1 MATPY
6 FGPYPVPPA
15 MSVKTHRKASPSP
28 AKDAAE
34 AKAKAR
40 AYRNLLDALFDT
52 EEVGI
57 ALVDGEGNFVRIN
70 KGLSRL
76 LGYPNEKLVG
86 QPFSKIIE
94 FRRPRKL
101 TRGGSLDSGE
111 YRIVSRNGQI
121 TDVLID
127 NTRYTDADRRPCTI
141 KTIRNIS
148 REKELNEMVQGAA
161 SSLNIGGIEYNQLTK
176 EITWTEATARI
187 LELSPRTKPTLGML
201 ARFVGFRDRV
211 KIQSAVS
218 QLQSTLTDV
227 EVEFSLQTRTRK
239 TRWIHLRLHP
249 IQVKRKLAGI
259 RGTVLDITRSRMA
272 ALEIER
278 LSWVARHT
286 RSAIIIADKH
296 DRIEWVND
304 SFTRLTGY
312 TLESVRGKVPG
323 LLLRGRLTDK
333 KELRRVMDHV
343 RASKPVTAILQ
354 LYSKEDKAIWFN
366 LDIAPIHMEEEPHY
380 FVGILTDL
388 TELMRAQEFQKN
400 QEALEQRQK
409 LLQAIASNFPGGL
422 IGVLNKNLQYV
433 FVGGSE
439 IQKLGHNTHDWVGH
453 ALFDKVSP
461 EANAFAAPYL
471 NRVFQ
476 GESVQFETRVKNNTY
491 LVSAVPM
498 AAEGKYIT
506 RALVVIQNITER
518 KQAEE
523 ETLRALSK
531 QRELNEL
538 KSKFVTTA
546 SHEFRTPL
554 GTILSSADLAFQYHG
569 LGDEENTAKHINRV
583 KSSVKQ
589 LTEILNEFLQLS
601 KIEEG
606 AFHPTPT
613 EFPLSECCEA
623 LVEEMSTL
631 KKAGQEIL
639 YHQEGKMD
647 LVVLDRQHTR
657 NILVNL
663 LSNAIKYSAAGKR
676 IWFTTFADKD
686 QVVFQVRD
694 EGIGISEEEKSQIY
708 DAFFRAH
715 NAAHIQGTGLGLN
728 IVQRYLKLMNGS
740 ISMESELNKG
750 SVFTVRIPQ
759 AKPVKEV

>member
-1 MATPY
+1 MPLHTKKKLAS
-6 FGPYPVPPA
+6 FKPPDPTA
-15 MSVKTHRKASPSP
+15 LRSAV
-28 AKDAAE
+28 
-34 AKAKAR
+34 R
-40 AYRNLLDALFDT
+40 AYKGLLDALFET

-57 ALVDGEGNFVRIN
+57 ALVDEAGNFVRIN

-76 LGYPNEKLVG
+76 LGYPSEVLVG

-94 FRRPRKL
+94 FRRPRKVARRQ
-101 TRGGSLDSGE
+101 TLDSGE

-121 TDVLID
+121 TDVIID
-127 NTRYTDADRRPCTI
+127 NTKYTDANGKPCTI

-148 REKELNEMVQGAA
+148 REKELSEMVQSAS
-161 SSLNIGGIEYNQLTK
+161 SSLNIGSIEYNQITR

-187 LELSPRTKPTLGML
+187 LEVSPRTKPTLAML
-201 ARFVGFRDRV
+201 GRHVGFRDRV
-211 KIQSAVS
+211 KIQSAVN
-218 QLQSTLTDV
+218 QLQSTHSDV
-227 EVEFSLQTRTRK
+227 EVEFTLQTRSRK
-239 TRWIHLRLHP
+239 TRWIHLRMHP
-249 IQVKRKLAGI
+249 ILVKRKLAGI
-259 RGTVLDITRSRMA
+259 RGTVLDITRSRLA

-286 RSAIIIADKH
+286 RSVVIIADKH

-312 TLESVRGKVPG
+312 DLDAVRGKVPG
-323 LLLRGRLTDK
+323 LLLRGPLTDK
-333 KELRRVMDHV
+333 KELRRIMDHV
-343 RASKPVTAILQ
+343 RDSKPVNGILQ
-354 LYSKEDKAIWFN
+354 LYTKDEKPIWFN
-366 LDIAPIHMEEEPHY
+366 LDIAPIHLEDEPHY

-388 TELMRAQEFQKN
+388 TELMRAQEFQKS
-400 QEALEQRQK
+400 QEALEQRQT
-409 LLQAIASNFPGGL
+409 LLQAIASNFPDGI
-422 IGVLNKNLQYV
+422 IGVINKNLQYV

-439 IQKLGHNTHDWVGH
+439 IQKLGHSTHDWVGH

-476 GESVQFETRVKNNTY
+476 GESVQFETHIKNNAY
-491 LVSAVPM
+491 VVSAVPM

-523 ETLRALSK
+523 ETVRALTK

-538 KSKFVTTA
+538 KSKFVTIA

-554 GTILSSADLAFQYHG
+554 GTILSSADLAYQYHR

-583 KSSVKQ
+583 KSSVKL
-589 LTEILNEFLQLS
+589 LTEILNEFLQLG

-606 AFHPTPT
+606 AFQPSPT
-613 EFPLSECCEA
+613 EFMLSECCEA
-623 LVEEMSTL
+623 LVEEMNTI
-631 KKAGQEIL
+631 KKQGQEIL
-639 YHQEGKMD
+639 YHQEGRED
-647 LVVLDRQHTR
+647 QVVLDRQHTR

-663 LSNAIKYSAAGKR
+663 LSNAIKYSPTGKR
-676 IWFTTFADKD
+676 IWFTTFVDKEH
-686 QVVFQVRD
+686 VVFQVRD
-694 EGIGISEEEKSQIY
+694 EGIGIADEEKPQIY

-728 IVQRYLKLMNGS
+728 IVQRYLKLMNGT

-750 SVFTVRIPQ
+750 STFTVRIPQ
-759 AKPVKEV
+759 AKPVKVI

>member
-1 MATPY
+1 MPLK
-6 FGPYPVPPA
+6 
-15 MSVKTHRKASPSP
+15 VKKRSASQTVQGT
-28 AKDAAE
+28 AE
-34 AKAKAR
+34 LKSEAR
-40 AYRNLLDALFDT
+40 AFKNLLDALFET

-57 ALVDGEGNFVRIN
+57 ALVDEAGLFVRIN
-70 KGLSRL
+70 KGFSRL
-76 LGYPNEKLVG
+76 LGYANNVLVG

-94 FRRPRKL
+94 FRRPRKI
-101 TRGGSLDSGE
+101 TRRRSLDSGE

-121 TDVLID
+121 TDVIID
-127 NTRYTDADRRPCTI
+127 NTRYTDARGRPCTI

-148 REKELNEMVQGAA
+148 REKELNEMVQGAS
-161 SSLNIGGIEYNQLTK
+161 SSLNIGGIEYNQLTRD
-176 EITWTEATARI
+176 ITWTEATARI
-187 LELSPRTKPTLGML
+187 LEISSRTKPTLGML
-201 ARFVGFRDRV
+201 GRLVSFRERV
-211 KIQSAVS
+211 KIQTAVT
-218 QLQSTLTDV
+218 QLQTTLTDV

-239 TRWIHLRLHP
+239 TRWIHLRMHP
-249 IQVKRKLAGI
+249 ILVKRKLAGI
-259 RGTVLDITRSRMA
+259 RGTVIDITRSRLA

-286 RSAIIIADKH
+286 RSAVIIADKYDH
-296 DRIEWVND
+296 IEWVND
-304 SFTRLTGY
+304 SFTRLMGY
-312 TLESVRGKVPG
+312 ELESVQGKVPG
-323 LLLRGRLTDK
+323 LVLRGPLTDK
-333 KELRRVMDHV
+333 KELRRIMDHV
-343 RASKPVTAILQ
+343 RDCKPVSGILQ
-354 LYSKEDKAIWFN
+354 LYTKEHKPIWFN

-388 TELMRAQEFQKN
+388 TELMQAQEFQKN
-400 QEALEQRQK
+400 QEALEQRQR

-439 IQKLGHNTHDWVGH
+439 IQKLGHTTHDWVGH

-476 GESVQFETRVKNNTY
+476 GESVQFETRINANTY
-491 LVSAVPM
+491 LVSSVPM
-498 AAEGKYIT
+498 AEGKYIT

-523 ETLRALSK
+523 ETLKALSK
-531 QRELNEL
+531 QRDLNEL
-538 KSKFVTTA
+538 KSKFVTIA

-554 GTILSSADLAFQYHG
+554 GTILSSADLAYQYHG
-569 LGDEENTAKHINRV
+569 LGDHENTAKHINRV

-589 LTEILNEFLQLS
+589 LTEILNEFLQLG

-606 AFHPTPT
+606 AFQPSPS
-613 EFPLSECCEA
+613 EFPLSECCES
-623 LVEEMSTL
+623 LVEELNSL
-631 KKAGQEIL
+631 KKQGQEIL
-639 YHQEGKMD
+639 YHQEGKED

-663 LSNAIKYSAAGKR
+663 LSNAIKYSPPGKR
-676 IWFTTFADKD
+676 IWFTTFTDKNE
-686 QVVFQVRD
+686 VVFQVRD
-694 EGIGISEEEKSQIY
+694 EGIGIAEEEKPQIY

-728 IVQRYLKLMNGS
+728 IVQRYLKLMNGT
-740 ISMESELNKG
+740 ITVESELNKG
-750 SVFTVRIPQ
+750 STFTVRIPQ
-759 AKPVKEV
+759 AKPVKGS

>member
-1 MATPY
+1 MAPM
-6 FGPYPVPPA
+6 VKNKPA
-15 MSVKTHRKASPSP
+15 LSSAPSLTGLKSEVK
-28 AKDAAE
+28 
-34 AKAKAR
+34 
-40 AYRNLLDALFDT
+40 AYRNLLDALFEI

-57 ALVDGEGNFVRIN
+57 ALVSPMGNIVKIN
-70 KGLSRL
+70 KGLSLL
-76 LGYPNEKLVG
+76 LGYPNKVLVG

-94 FRRPRKL
+94 FRKPREASSQQAPL
-101 TRGGSLDSGE
+101 ESGE

-121 TDVLID
+121 IDVVIT
-127 NTRYTDADRRPCTI
+127 NTPYTDQQGQVGTI

-148 REKELNEMVQGAA
+148 REKELNEMVRGAS
-161 SSLNIGGIEYNQLTK
+161 SSLNIGGIEYNQLTR

-187 LELSPRTKPTLGML
+187 LEISPRTKPTLAML
-201 ARFVGFRDRV
+201 GRYVAFRERV
-211 KIQSAVS
+211 KIHATVS
-218 QLQSTLTDV
+218 HLQSTLSDV
-227 EVEFSLQTRTRK
+227 EVEFCVSTRTRK

-249 IQVKRKLAGI
+249 ILIKRKLAGI
-259 RGTVLDITRSRMA
+259 RGTVLDITRSRLA

-286 RSAIIIADKH
+286 RSAVIIADKR

-304 SFTRLTGY
+304 SFTRLMGY
-312 TLESVRGKVPG
+312 DLDSVIGKVPG
-323 LLLRGRLTDK
+323 LVLRGPLTDK
-333 KELRRVMDHV
+333 KELRRIMDHV
-343 RASKPVTAILQ
+343 RDAKPVSGILQ
-354 LYSKEDKAIWFN
+354 LYTKESKPIWFN
-366 LDIAPIHMEEEPHY
+366 LDIAPIQMEGEAHY

-388 TELMRAQEFQKN
+388 TELIRSQEFQKN

-439 IQKLGHNTHDWVGH
+439 IKKLGHTTQDWVGH

-461 EANAFAAPYL
+461 EANAFAAPFL

-476 GESVQFETRVKNNTY
+476 GESVQFETRVKDNNY
-491 LVSAVPM
+491 LISAVPM
-498 AAEGKYIT
+498 AAEAKYIT

-531 QRELNEL
+531 QRELSEL
-538 KSKFVTTA
+538 KSKFVTIA

-554 GTILSSADLAFQYHG
+554 GTILSSADLAHQYH
-569 LGDEENTAKHINRV
+569 LLSDNENTAKHINRV

-589 LTEILNEFLQLS
+589 LTEILNEFLQLG

-606 AFHPTPT
+606 VFQSTPT
-613 EFPLSECCEA
+613 AFELSECCEA
-623 LVEEMSTL
+623 LVEEMSAI
-631 KKAGQEIL
+631 KKQGQEII
-639 YHQEGKMD
+639 YRCEGLQD
-647 LVVLDRQHTR
+647 NVVLDRQHTK

-663 LSNAIKYSAAGKR
+663 LSNAIKYSPPGKR
-676 IWFTTFADKD
+676 IWFTTTVEKD
-686 QVVFQVRD
+686 SVVFEVKD
-694 EGIGISEEEKSQIY
+694 EGIGIAEEDKSQVY

-728 IVQRYLKLMNGS
+728 IVQRYLKLMDGT
-740 ISMESELNKG
+740 ISMKSELNKG
-750 SVFTVRIPQ
+750 STFTVRIPKAQ
-759 AKPVKEV
+759 PIKFA